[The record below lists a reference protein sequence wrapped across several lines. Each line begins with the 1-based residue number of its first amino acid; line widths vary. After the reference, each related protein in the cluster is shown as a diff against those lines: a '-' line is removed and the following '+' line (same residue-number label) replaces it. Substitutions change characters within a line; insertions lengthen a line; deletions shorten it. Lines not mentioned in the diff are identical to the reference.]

1 LKHHDPG
8 VEPVGD
14 KNASLLVGPGPG
26 RQADCAP
33 DIKSLRSQLEF
44 SMNTLEIAAGI
55 LALARYHGSL
65 PAAAFFQNAEN
76 LSETQMTTTT
86 SIGEPWMWAAFSA
99 FVLVM
104 LALDLFIFGGRK
116 AHKVSIREAASWS
129 LVWVSL
135 ALLFNAGL
143 WWYLN
148 GAAGPEIANRKALE
162 FLTGYLIEKSLSVDN
177 VFIFLLIFSSFH
189 IAAEYQRRVL
199 IYGVLGA
206 IVMRAVMILA
216 GAWIVREFNWVLYI
230 FGFFLVVTGMRML
243 VMAEK
248 KPDLEKNPVLK
259 FARQHLRISDGDH
272 GEKFSVMKDGV
283 RHFTPLFLVLILIEV
298 TDLVFAVD
306 SIPAIFAITT
316 DPFIVFTSNI
326 FAIMG
331 LRALYFLL
339 ADVADRFHLLKYGL
353 AMVLTF
359 IGAKM
364 LIAPWYHVP
373 VVVSLAI
380 VAVLI
385 GASVVASLI
394 ATRRPT

>member
-1 LKHHDPG
+1 
-8 VEPVGD
+8 
-14 KNASLLVGPGPG
+14 
-26 RQADCAP
+26 
-33 DIKSLRSQLEF
+33 
-44 SMNTLEIAAGI
+44 MNNTI
-55 LALARYHGSL
+55 
-65 PAAAFFQNAEN
+65 
-76 LSETQMTTTT
+76 
-86 SIGEPWMWAAFSA
+86 SIGEPWMWAAFIA

-104 LALDLFIFGGRK
+104 LALDLFVFGGRK
-116 AHKVSIREAASWS
+116 AHKVGVKEAAAWS

-135 ALLFNAGL
+135 ALAFNAGL
-143 WWYLN
+143 WWYLK
-148 GAAGPEIANRKALE
+148 GSVGPEIADRKALE

-189 IAAEYQRRVL
+189 VAAEYQRRVL

-206 IVMRAVMILA
+206 IVMRAIMILA
-216 GAWIVREFNWVLYI
+216 GAWVVREFSWVLYL
-230 FGFFLVVTGMRML
+230 FGVFLVVTGMRML

-248 KPDLEKNPVLK
+248 EPDLEKNPVLK
-259 FARQHLRISDGDH
+259 FARRHLRISESYH
-272 GEKFSVMKDGV
+272 GEKFSVMQNGV
-283 RHFTPLFLVLILIEV
+283 RYFTPLFLVLILIEAS
-298 TDLVFAVD
+298 DLVFAVD

-331 LRALYFLL
+331 LRALYFLM

-373 VVVSLAI
+373 VAASLAI

-385 GASVVASLI
+385 GASVIASLI
-394 ATRRPT
+394 ATRPGKRD

>member
-1 LKHHDPG
+1 M
-8 VEPVGD
+8 
-14 KNASLLVGPGPG
+14 N
-26 RQADCAP
+26 
-33 DIKSLRSQLEF
+33 
-44 SMNTLEIAAGI
+44 NTL
-55 LALARYHGSL
+55 
-65 PAAAFFQNAEN
+65 
-76 LSETQMTTTT
+76 
-86 SIGEPWMWAAFSA
+86 SIGEPWMWAAFIV

-104 LALDLFIFGGRK
+104 LAFDLFLFGGNK
-116 AHKVSIREAASWS
+116 AHKVSVKEAATWS

-143 WWYLN
+143 WWYLS
-148 GAAGPEIANRKALE
+148 GTPGPEIADRKALE

-177 VFIFLLIFSSFH
+177 VFVFLLIFSSFH
-189 IAAEYQRRVL
+189 VAAEYQRRVL

-206 IVMRAVMILA
+206 IALRAMMILG
-216 GAWIVREFNWVLYI
+216 GAWLVREFNWVLYI
-230 FGFFLVVTGMRML
+230 FGVFLVITGLRML

-248 KPDLEKNPVLK
+248 KPDLEKNLVLK
-259 FARQHLRISDGDH
+259 FARRHLRISDGHH
-272 GEKFSVMKDGV
+272 GEKFTVMKDGV
-283 RHFTPLFLVLILIEV
+283 RYFTPLFLVLILIEAS
-298 TDLVFAVD
+298 DLVFAVD

-331 LRALYFLL
+331 LRALYFLM

-353 AMVLTF
+353 ALVLTF

-373 VVVSLAI
+373 VVASLVI

-385 GASVVASLI
+385 GASVIASLV
-394 ATRRPT
+394 ATRNKLGA

>member
-1 LKHHDPG
+1 
-8 VEPVGD
+8 
-14 KNASLLVGPGPG
+14 
-26 RQADCAP
+26 
-33 DIKSLRSQLEF
+33 
-44 SMNTLEIAAGI
+44 MNSVI
-55 LALARYHGSL
+55 
-65 PAAAFFQNAEN
+65 
-76 LSETQMTTTT
+76 
-86 SIGEPWMWAAFSA
+86 SIGEPWMWGAYIA
-99 FVLVM
+99 FVLGM
-104 LALDLFIFGGRK
+104 LILDLFVFGGSK
-116 AHKVSIREAASWS
+116 VHKVSVKEAASWS

-143 WWYLN
+143 WWYLSSTV
-148 GAAGPEIANRKALE
+148 GTEVADRKALE

-177 VFIFLLIFSSFH
+177 VFVFLLIFSSFH
-189 IAAEYQRRVL
+189 VAAEYQRRVL

-206 IVMRAVMILA
+206 IVMRAIMILA
-216 GAWIVREFNWVLYI
+216 GAWLVREFSWILYI
-230 FGFFLVVTGMRML
+230 FGALLIVTGMRML

-248 KPDLEKNPVLK
+248 TPDLTKNPMLK
-259 FARQHLRISDGDH
+259 FARRHLRISDGNH
-272 GEKFSVMKDGV
+272 GEKFTVLKGGV
-283 RHFTPLFLVLILIEV
+283 RYFTPLFLVLILIEV
-298 TDLVFAVD
+298 SDLVFAVD

-364 LIAPWYHVP
+364 LVAPWYHVP
-373 VVVSLAI
+373 VAASLAI

-385 GASVVASLI
+385 SASVVASLI
-394 ATRRPT
+394 ATHKGAR

>member
-1 LKHHDPG
+1 MT
-8 VEPVGD
+8 VN
-14 KNASLLVGPGPG
+14 NAV
-26 RQADCAP
+26 
-33 DIKSLRSQLEF
+33 
-44 SMNTLEIAAGI
+44 
-55 LALARYHGSL
+55 
-65 PAAAFFQNAEN
+65 
-76 LSETQMTTTT
+76 
-86 SIGEPWMWAAFSA
+86 SIGEPWMWATFIG

-104 LALDLFIFGGRK
+104 LALDLFVFGGRK
-116 AHKVSIREAASWS
+116 AHKVSIREAAAWS

-143 WWYLN
+143 WWYLS
-148 GAAGPEIANRKALE
+148 GTTGPEIADRKALE

-189 IAAEYQRRVL
+189 VSTEYQRRVL

-206 IVMRAVMILA
+206 IILRAVMILA
-216 GAWIVREFNWVLYI
+216 GAWVVREFSWVLYF
-230 FGFFLVVTGMRML
+230 FGVFLVVTGIRML
-243 VMAEK
+243 VIAEK
-248 KPDLEKNPVLK
+248 EPDLNNNPVLK
-259 FARQHLRISDGDH
+259 FARRHMRISEDHH
-272 GEKFSVMKDGV
+272 GEKFSVIKDGV
-283 RHFTPLFLVLILIEV
+283 RYFTPLFLVLLLIETSDV
-298 TDLVFAVD
+298 VFAVD

-359 IGAKM
+359 IGVKM
-364 LIAPWYHVP
+364 LIAPWVHVP
-373 VVVSLAI
+373 VVASLVI

-385 GASVVASLI
+385 GSSVIASLI
-394 ATRRPT
+394 ATRDKSAH

>member
-1 LKHHDPG
+1 
-8 VEPVGD
+8 
-14 KNASLLVGPGPG
+14 
-26 RQADCAP
+26 
-33 DIKSLRSQLEF
+33 
-44 SMNTLEIAAGI
+44 
-55 LALARYHGSL
+55 
-65 PAAAFFQNAEN
+65 
-76 LSETQMTTTT
+76 
-86 SIGEPWMWAAFSA
+86 MWAAFIA

-104 LALDLFIFGGRK
+104 LALDLFVLGGRK
-116 AHKVSIREAASWS
+116 VHKVSVREAALWS
-129 LVWVSL
+129 LAWFSL
-135 ALLFNAGL
+135 ALVFNAGL

-148 GAAGPEIANRKALE
+148 GTVGAEIADRKALE
-162 FLTGYLIEKSLSVDN
+162 FFTGYLIEKSLSVDN
-177 VFIFLLIFSSFH
+177 VFVFLLIFTAFQV
-189 IAAEYQRRVL
+189 APEFQRRIL

-206 IVMRAVMILA
+206 IVMRAIMILA
-216 GAWIVREFNWVLYI
+216 GAWVVREYSWVLYL
-230 FGFFLVVTGMRML
+230 FGAFLVVTGIRML

-248 KPDLEKNPVLK
+248 TSDLEQNPVLK
-259 FARQHLRISDGDH
+259 FARRHLRVSEGHH

-283 RHFTPLFLVLILIEV
+283 RYVTPLFLVLILIEV

-364 LIAPWYHVP
+364 LIMPWYHVP
-373 VVVSLAI
+373 VGASLAI

-394 ATRRPT
+394 ATRKLAK

>member
-1 LKHHDPG
+1 
-8 VEPVGD
+8 
-14 KNASLLVGPGPG
+14 
-26 RQADCAP
+26 
-33 DIKSLRSQLEF
+33 
-44 SMNTLEIAAGI
+44 MNTNSAV
-55 LALARYHGSL
+55 
-65 PAAAFFQNAEN
+65 
-76 LSETQMTTTT
+76 
-86 SIGEPWMWAAFSA
+86 SIGEPWMWAAFIA

-104 LALDLFIFGGRK
+104 LALDLFVFGGRK
-116 AHKVSIREAASWS
+116 AHKVSGREATAWS

-148 GAAGPEIANRKALE
+148 GTAGQEIADRKALE

-189 IAAEYQRRVL
+189 VSAEFQRRVL

-206 IVMRAVMILA
+206 IVLRAVMILA
-216 GAWIVREFNWVLYI
+216 GAWLVQEFSWVLYI

-248 KPDLEKNPVLK
+248 EPDLNKNPVLK
-259 FARQHLRISDGDH
+259 FARRHLRISESHH
-272 GEKFSVMKDGV
+272 GEEFTVMKDGV
-283 RHFTPLFLVLILIEV
+283 RYFTPLFLVLILIETSDV
-298 TDLVFAVD
+298 VFAVD

-373 VVVSLAI
+373 VAASLAI

-394 ATRRPT
+394 ATRNKPSH

>member
-1 LKHHDPG
+1 
-8 VEPVGD
+8 
-14 KNASLLVGPGPG
+14 
-26 RQADCAP
+26 
-33 DIKSLRSQLEF
+33 
-44 SMNTLEIAAGI
+44 MNNTI
-55 LALARYHGSL
+55 
-65 PAAAFFQNAEN
+65 
-76 LSETQMTTTT
+76 
-86 SIGEPWMWAAFSA
+86 SIGEPWMWAVFIA

-104 LALDLFIFGGRK
+104 LALDLFVFGGRK
-116 AHKVSIREAASWS
+116 AHKVSVKEAATWS

-135 ALLFNAGL
+135 ALVFNAGL

-148 GAAGPEIANRKALE
+148 GAVGPEVADRKALE
-162 FLTGYLIEKSLSVDN
+162 FITGYLIEKSLSVDN
-177 VFIFLLIFSSFH
+177 VFVFLLIFASFH
-189 IAAEYQRRVL
+189 IAPEFQRRVL

-206 IVMRAVMILA
+206 IVLRAVMILA
-216 GAWIVREFNWVLYI
+216 GAWVVREFNWVLYI
-230 FGFFLVVTGMRML
+230 FGAFLVVTGIRML

-248 KPDLEKNPVLK
+248 QPDLEKNPVLK
-259 FARQHLRISDGDH
+259 FARRHLRISNDDH

-283 RHFTPLFLVLILIEV
+283 RYFTPLFLVLILIEV
-298 TDLVFAVD
+298 SDLVFAVD

-331 LRALYFLL
+331 LRALYFLM

-359 IGAKM
+359 IGSKM

-373 VVVSLAI
+373 VAASLAI

-385 GASVVASLI
+385 GASVIASLI
-394 ATRRPT
+394 ATRKRAT

>member
-1 LKHHDPG
+1 
-8 VEPVGD
+8 
-14 KNASLLVGPGPG
+14 
-26 RQADCAP
+26 
-33 DIKSLRSQLEF
+33 
-44 SMNTLEIAAGI
+44 MNSEI
-55 LALARYHGSL
+55 
-65 PAAAFFQNAEN
+65 
-76 LSETQMTTTT
+76 
-86 SIGEPWMWAAFSA
+86 SIGEPWMWAVFIG

-104 LALDLFIFGGRK
+104 LVLDLFVFGGRK
-116 AHKVSIREAASWS
+116 AHKVSVKEAATWS

-143 WWYLN
+143 WWHLN
-148 GAAGPEIANRKALE
+148 GTVGAEIADRKALE

-177 VFIFLLIFSSFH
+177 VFIFLLIFSAFH
-189 IAAEYQRRVL
+189 VAAEYQRRVL

-206 IVMRAVMILA
+206 IVMRAIMILA
-216 GAWIVREFNWVLYI
+216 GAWVVREFSWVLYI
-230 FGFFLVVTGMRML
+230 FGAFLVITGIRML

-248 KPDLEKNPVLK
+248 QPDLEQNPVLK
-259 FARQHLRISDGDH
+259 FARRHLRITNDYH
-272 GEKFSVMKDGV
+272 GEKFTVVKDGV
-283 RHFTPLFLVLILIEV
+283 RYFTPLFLVLILIEV

-353 AMVLTF
+353 ALVLTF
-359 IGAKM
+359 IGTKM
-364 LIAPWYHVP
+364 LIMPWYHVP
-373 VVVSLAI
+373 VTASLSI

-385 GASVVASLI
+385 GSSVIASLI
-394 ATRRPT
+394 ATRKR

>member
-1 LKHHDPG
+1 
-8 VEPVGD
+8 
-14 KNASLLVGPGPG
+14 
-26 RQADCAP
+26 
-33 DIKSLRSQLEF
+33 
-44 SMNTLEIAAGI
+44 MNNTI
-55 LALARYHGSL
+55 
-65 PAAAFFQNAEN
+65 
-76 LSETQMTTTT
+76 
-86 SIGEPWMWAAFSA
+86 SIGEPWMWVAFIA

-104 LALDLFIFGGRK
+104 LVLDLFVFGGSK
-116 AHKVSIREAASWS
+116 AHKVSVKEAAAWS
-129 LVWVSL
+129 LVWFSL

-143 WWYLN
+143 WWYL
-148 GAAGPEIANRKALE
+148 GGTVGQEIADRKALE
-162 FLTGYLIEKSLSVDN
+162 FFTGYLIEKSLSVDN

-199 IYGVLGA
+199 IFGVLGA
-206 IVMRAVMILA
+206 IVLRAVMILA
-216 GAWIVREFNWVLYI
+216 GAWVVREFSWVLYF
-230 FGFFLVVTGMRML
+230 FGAFLVVTGMRML

-248 KPDLEKNPVLK
+248 EPDLEKNPVLK
-259 FARQHLRISDGDH
+259 FARRHLRISDGHH

-283 RHFTPLFLVLILIEV
+283 RYFTPLFLVLILIEV
-298 TDLVFAVD
+298 SDLVFAVD

-331 LRALYFLL
+331 LRALYFLM

-373 VVVSLAI
+373 VAASLAI

-385 GASVVASLI
+385 GTSVIASLI
-394 ATRRPT
+394 ATRKK

>member
-1 LKHHDPG
+1 
-8 VEPVGD
+8 
-14 KNASLLVGPGPG
+14 
-26 RQADCAP
+26 
-33 DIKSLRSQLEF
+33 
-44 SMNTLEIAAGI
+44 
-55 LALARYHGSL
+55 
-65 PAAAFFQNAEN
+65 
-76 LSETQMTTTT
+76 
-86 SIGEPWMWAAFSA
+86 MWAAFIA

-104 LALDLFIFGGRK
+104 LALDLFVFGGRK
-116 AHKVSIREAASWS
+116 AHKVSVKEAALWS
-129 LVWVSL
+129 LAWFSL
-135 ALLFNAGL
+135 AIVFNAGL

-148 GAAGPEIANRKALE
+148 GTVGAEIADRKALE
-162 FLTGYLIEKSLSVDN
+162 FFTGYLIEKSLSVDN
-177 VFIFLLIFSSFH
+177 VFVFLLIFTAFH
-189 IAAEYQRRVL
+189 VAPEFQRRVL

-206 IVMRAVMILA
+206 IVMRAIMILA
-216 GAWIVREFNWVLYI
+216 GAWVVREYSWVLYL
-230 FGFFLVVTGMRML
+230 FGAFLVVTGIRML

-248 KPDLEKNPVLK
+248 VPDLEQNPVLK
-259 FARQHLRISDGDH
+259 FARRHLRIADGDH

-283 RHFTPLFLVLILIEV
+283 RYFTPLFLVLILIEV

-359 IGAKM
+359 IGTKM
-364 LIAPWYHVP
+364 LILPWYHVP
-373 VVVSLAI
+373 VGASLAI

-385 GASVVASLI
+385 GSSVIASVI
-394 ATRRPT
+394 ATRKRAD